1 VEEQPEESDEVV
13 QAECLQAF
21 SSPDYIMEPEVFNQL
36 KRLTFFI

>member
-1 VEEQPEESDEVV
+1 MEEQQEESDEAV

-36 KRLTFFI
+36 KRLKFSH

>member
-1 VEEQPEESDEVV
+1 MEEQQEESDETV

-36 KRLTFFI
+36 KRFLMFS